1 MIDERLQTALRPSGL
16 PVFPNIYTGRELE
29 YIVTNY
35 TTLPALHAGDRPGA
49 ARYLVQ
55 VHYYLPHKKNPN
67 PMLETLCK
75 ALFEVGFTAPEITPT
90 SDGNYSDR
98 IDANGQHYVLE
109 CEAWDG
115 GFDYGHC

>member
-1 MIDERLQTALRPSGL
+1 MIDARLQAALKPSGL
-16 PVFPNIYTGRELE
+16 PVFPNVYTGKELE

-35 TTLPALHAGDRPGA
+35 TTLPVLHGGDRPGA

-67 PMLETLCK
+67 PMLETLCQ
-75 ALFEVGFTAPEITPT
+75 ALFKAGFTAPGIVPAH
-90 SDGNYSDR
+90 DADR
-98 IDANGQHYVLE
+98 TIAANGQHYVLE
-109 CEAWDG
+109 CEGWDG